1 MSSLWTPYG
10 EHNAQDSQPESS
22 PAEGASSLPE
32 QAIAAESEESSPEA
46 RTGGQPYSEEE
57 LREIAAIQ
65 QQMLSTPPADLVAN
79 HVLGLFEIG
88 MLHLSAVAAIK
99 RSGELID
106 VSPHLEAAR
115 LGIDAVS
122 ALVDA
127 LGDRLAPHQPTL
139 EQALTQA
146 RLAFVELSA

>member
-10 EHNAQDSQPESS
+10 EHNSEKTPEPGPAGEAGSGTATPSS
-22 PAEGASSLPE
+22 ADIAETERP
-32 QAIAAESEESSPEA
+32 P
-46 RTGGQPYSEEE
+46 GQPYSEEE
-57 LREIAAIQ
+57 LRQIAAVQ
-65 QQMLSTPPADLVAN
+65 QQLLSTPPEDLVAN
-79 HVLGLFEIG
+79 HALGLFEVG

-106 VSPHLEAAR
+106 VTPHLDAAR
-115 LGIDAVS
+115 LGIDAV
-122 ALVDA
+122 ACLVDA
-127 LGDRLAPHQPTL
+127 LGERLQPHLPTL